1 MVVSNQIHCDFSTKR
16 GDHDDMSRIS
26 GNVFAHFILSFS
38 SYNDSA
44 AMDMEPK
51 SQTKKCTTQVAEAEG
66 NSSCTP
72 CLICSYLIETP
83 C

>member
-51 SQTKKCTTQVAEAEG
+51 SVQHKWQRQRAIVHAPHVSFAR
-66 NSSCTP
+66 
-72 CLICSYLIETP
+72 I
-83 C
+83 